1 MKIKTD
7 FLFPDQYR
15 KEADDYIS
23 YKHSLGFSFGYDEQ
37 KKCDF
42 LLRYLYMNIPLR
54 RSRLY
59 VIVPEMDPVHKP
71 PSWKYPFLGQDS

>member
-15 KEADDYIS
+15 KEAEDYIS

-42 LLRYLYMNIPLR
+42 LLR
-54 RSRLY
+54 
-59 VIVPEMDPVHKP
+59 
-71 PSWKYPFLGQDS
+71 